1 MPFWTWVIRDWRLA
15 QRHLQQRLRRE
26 RADRVN
32 IAERDVN
39 EQELEVFVVARGG
52 GETVEHPALKV
63 QVAHAADIHKR
74 AQAAVTQ
81 GSIILLRGERRG
93 FAAAQRLSQH
103 LGSHLGGLERV

>member
-52 GETVEHPALKV
+52 GETVAHPALKV
-63 QVAHAADIHKR
+63 QVAHAADPHKR
-74 AQAAVTQ
+74 AQEAVTQ

-93 FAAAQRLSQH
+93 FARSEEHTSELQSPTN
-103 LGSHLGGLERV
+103 